1 MNTTR
6 EERRYQRQ
14 GMPGLAST
22 DELVRHGM
30 ALQSSTGT
38 VGAIEY
44 LKAHGVQA
52 AVIQRVLTG
61 SPIRGE
67 DVVQSRHQPQTAEI

>member
-1 MNTTR
+1 MNFAR
-6 EERRYQRQ
+6 EERRGQRQ
-14 GMPGLAST
+14 GMPGLTST

-30 ALQSSTGT
+30 GLQSSAGT

-44 LKAHGVQA
+44 LKAHGIHA

-67 DVVQSRHQPQTAEI
+67 DIVQSRHQAQTADI